1 MIIEIKEDL
10 LTEVARFAWEF
21 ERQQETCSFPKYKDF
36 GDLYERF
43 SKSLNDNEDKVL
55 AYIEDQELIGVLTLQ
70 VKSQDLYLQSLGG
83 IFAKRDFNR
92 VASKF
97 IDYLRDHYLNF
108 ELFFGYPI
116 ENQVAIS
123 YLESIQ
129 AELLDACVTM
139 KLQKEDFMSITPHHE
154 VIPLPKERYAE
165 YAIFHDTHHPN
176 LYWNSKRI
184 FEHLDLWKIYVGVDQ
199 DSIVG
204 SLFIRCNSVEYEIF
218 GLSLNQAYQNQG
230 LELDLLSVSLE
241 DCLNPSLD
249 YVLFFV
255 DEETPTQIEA
265 TLRVGF
271 KPIDTYRCYKIQL

>member
-21 ERQQETCSFPKYKDF
+21 ERRQETCSFPKYKDF

-43 SKSLNDNEDKVL
+43 SKSLNDNEDKIL

-154 VIPLPKERYAE
+154 VIPLPKERYASMLSSMIHIIQICTGIANE
-165 YAIFHDTHHPN
+165 FLNILIYGRFMWVLSRIPLLEVYLLDVIAWNMKFLGFH
-176 LYWNSKRI
+176 LI
-184 FEHLDLWKIYVGVDQ
+184 
-199 DSIVG
+199 
-204 SLFIRCNSVEYEIF
+204 
-218 GLSLNQAYQNQG
+218 
-230 LELDLLSVSLE
+230 
-241 DCLNPSLD
+241 
-249 YVLFFV
+249 
-255 DEETPTQIEA
+255 
-265 TLRVGF
+265 
-271 KPIDTYRCYKIQL
+271 KPIKTKV